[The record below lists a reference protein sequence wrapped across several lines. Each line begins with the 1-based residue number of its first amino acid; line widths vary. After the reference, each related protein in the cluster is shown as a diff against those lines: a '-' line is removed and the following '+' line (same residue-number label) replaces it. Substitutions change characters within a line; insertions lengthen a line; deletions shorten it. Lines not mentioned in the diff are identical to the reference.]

1 MTRPLRTEF
10 AGSSLS
16 PYLKMK
22 CRKGDPLTRNNI
34 FWESF
39 KNNFK
44 ETWRMSMITI
54 VAKSIIKQGKQEDFK
69 VLTEKLIRES
79 RKEKGCISYNLYE
92 DINHSNTLTFIEEWR
107 NEEAI
112 RLNNESTH
120 FTGIVPKFSE
130 LREGKTEIN
139 LYKLI
144 EEM

>member
-1 MTRPLRTEF
+1 
-10 AGSSLS
+10 
-16 PYLKMK
+16 
-22 CRKGDPLTRNNI
+22 
-34 FWESF
+34 
-39 KNNFK
+39 
-44 ETWRMSMITI
+44 MITI

-69 VLTEKLIRES
+69 VLAEKLIRES

-112 RLNNESTH
+112 RLHNESKH
-120 FTGIVPKFSE
+120 VTGIVPKFSE